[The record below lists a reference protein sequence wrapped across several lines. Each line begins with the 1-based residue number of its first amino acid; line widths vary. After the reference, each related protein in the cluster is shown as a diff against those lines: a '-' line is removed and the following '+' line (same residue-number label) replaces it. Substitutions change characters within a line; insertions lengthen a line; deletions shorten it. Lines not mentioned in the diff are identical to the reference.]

1 VRHAGSIGRLAAGAL
16 CVSLLAAAC
25 GSSDKKD
32 NVGGQTNTTANA
44 SGKTGGV
51 FRIAIG
57 EPSAIDPYNTRESEG
72 TNVNKRLFVGL
83 VTYDGNSELKMRPGV
98 AEKWSFNTD
107 CTQWTFNLRKGS
119 KFTNGEEVTAKSFID
134 GWTRAVIGTAASQV
148 AYHLTDVQGYKELHA
163 TPPTATT
170 FSGLSAPDPYTFVV
184 KLTASDCEFDKKTG
198 TPVTSPVPSTAGD
211 AKNQA
216 FNEAPVG
223 NGPFMI
229 KPGTKWEHNQK
240 ISLVRNDGYFGDK
253 PKLDGIDY
261 TIFPAQ
267 GRLDAEYRAFTAGDV
282 DFARIPAA
290 LFSQAKSTYE
300 PQGNFFKQEMFGIN
314 YIMPNAA
321 KGPLAN
327 ADARKAVS
335 MAIDRDAISKGVYQ
349 GSLTSATAFIPP
361 PFGDFYSA
369 SVCADTCKYDPI
381 KAKDF
386 ATKGGLT
393 PGTHLKLSYNNDGG
407 HEPLVQAWK
416 DQLEKNLGVVVDLDG
431 KPFAEQLQQRDKG
444 DFDLARAAWSADY
457 PTPDN
462 FLFPLLGTGAEDND
476 GGYSNKAFD
485 ALITKE
491 RSPVSDSD
499 RKKAIQDAEKLAV
512 GTDMAAIPTYNRTQY
527 RVFDS
532 KKWTGVK
539 LDFFEEPTLDLVG
552 LK

>member
-1 VRHAGSIGRLAAGAL
+1 VGHTAHSGRLAAAGL
-16 CVSLLAAAC
+16 CLSLLAAAC
-25 GSSDKKD
+25 GSSSKND
-32 NVGGQTNTTANA
+32 NAGGQTNTTASA
-44 SGKTGGV
+44 TGKTGGV

-83 VTYDGNSELKMRPGV
+83 VVFDGNSELKMRPGV

-134 GWTRAVIGTAASQV
+134 GWTRASIGTAASQV
-148 AYHLTDVQGYKELHA
+148 SYHLTDVQGYKELHA

-184 KLTASDCEFDKKTG
+184 KLTQSDCEFDKKTG

-211 AKNQA
+211 AKNQT

-282 DFARIPAA
+282 DFARIPPA

-314 YIMPNAA
+314 YIMPNSA

-335 MAIDRDAISKGVYQ
+335 MAIDRDAINKGVYQ
-349 GSLTSATAFIPP
+349 GSLTSATALIPP
-361 PFGDFYSA
+361 PFGDFYQA
-369 SVCADTCKYDPI
+369 SVCADTCKYDPV
-381 KAKDF
+381 KAKEF

-444 DFDLARAAWSADY
+444 DFDLARAGWSADY
-457 PTPDN
+457 PTADN
-462 FLFPLLGTGAEDND
+462 FLYPLLGTGAEDND
-476 GGYSNKAFD
+476 GAYSNKAFD
-485 ALITKE
+485 ALVTKE
-491 RSPVSDSD
+491 RSPVSDAD
-499 RKKAIQDAEKLAV
+499 RKKAVQDAEKLAV
-512 GTDMAAIPTYNRTQY
+512 GTDMAAIPTYYRTQY

-539 LDFFEEPTLDLVG
+539 LDFYENPTLDTIG
-552 LK
+552 PK